1 MKARPIAS
9 YTRTWITAL
18 GNLLSMALN
27 AIAKTVFTQDDF
39 LATVP
44 SILRTVWQV
53 MHSLH
58 HHFDLTLE
66 QQDIAGFYN
75 AVPHSRAL
83 QSAQILIARFRRL
96 QDLTDPNAFLSV
108 SSQSA
113 TRLLDSSLSRQVE
126 ASSAS
131 HQPAWVRPAHRF
143 FGVVLLRFK
152 NYSFVRTVH
161 SSCSLRGSSR
171 ALFDTSTIEHFF
183 LLIL

>member
-1 MKARPIAS
+1 M
-9 YTRTWITAL
+9 
-18 GNLLSMALN
+18 N

-126 ASSAS
+126 ASSCSYLSLHSTACS
-131 HQPAWVRPAHRF
+131 YIVPQLEDLTQLYIRHGHPLFIRCGLH
-143 FGVVLLRFK
+143 L
-152 NYSFVRTVH
+152 
-161 SSCSLRGSSR
+161 SSCSGSSNYSESGKFV
-171 ALFDTSTIEHFF
+171 LCI
-183 LLIL
+183 